1 MVSLSWKIKKTDN
14 LYYLL
19 LDGAVSNRWSCMQVN
34 SHAYFS
40 WKLRTSLI
48 LRAAQT
54 QNESIHADFA
64 LFKQNQHQ
72 TLNWN
77 HSTAKRRTPISI
89 KQFSAFC
96 HRTPLRSN
104 FFTFASSCTS
114 FISYKLEKNT
124 YSLHKREPTRVTGGG
139 KFLFSVMTPC
149 CCQKA
154 SKCARYIYGMCNE
167 SASGNISK
175 WVLFLWKEHDFSHD
189 GTFTWYWLAVDPLL
203 FAKRGEWIN

>member
-1 MVSLSWKIKKTDN
+1 
-14 LYYLL
+14 
-19 LDGAVSNRWSCMQVN
+19 MQVN

-40 WKLRTSLI
+40 SCKLRTSLI

-64 LFKQNQHQ
+64 LFKLNQHQ

-139 KFLFSVMTPC
+139 KISVQC
-149 CCQKA
+149 
-154 SKCARYIYGMCNE
+154 
-167 SASGNISK
+167 
-175 WVLFLWKEHDFSHD
+175 H
-189 GTFTWYWLAVDPLL
+189 DPLL
-203 FAKRGEWIN
+203 LPESKQMCQIYIWNVQRKRIRKHIKMSSLLMKRAWLFTWWNFYLVLVGCWSPSFC